1 MFKVIQLIE
10 KACKIKC
17 KLLMA
22 ILDLKITSD
31 RANKKAKPLV
41 NEIAKMRF
49 KPLSPMEPK
58 LVRYE

>member
-1 MFKVIQLIE
+1 
-10 KACKIKC
+10 
-17 KLLMA
+17 MA